1 LTPCPDSPGAGE
13 ELVLVAAVVARNDA
27 RVLVTASL
35 HLLSNAAMR
44 APPAPAAAA
53 ATSNEALAAGLVRW
67 LLHEEGVMRLDGEL
81 RHWSDTA
88 TEVCTGGAKAFETT
102 PNTVTKVK
110 ITGKRPP
117 SSIDCLHIRCLA
129 LQGEGCDAIRV
140 AESSAAT
147 SSAGMPTRTLSPR
160 GAAD

>member
-1 LTPCPDSPGAGE
+1 
-13 ELVLVAAVVARNDA
+13 VLVAAVVARNDA

-102 PNTVTKVK
+102 PIPSRRSKSPGNALHHPLTVST
-110 ITGKRPP
+110 
-117 SSIDCLHIRCLA
+117 
-129 LQGEGCDAIRV
+129 
-140 AESSAAT
+140 SAAWR
-147 SSAGMPTRTLSPR
+147 SKEKDATRY
-160 GAAD
+160 G